1 MSDHVGA
8 RGRRLDGLID
18 RLSSPGGI
26 AVFWVLYGC
35 LFSAIYF
42 AFTRTLALD
51 DAVSAELMQRHLAPA
66 YQIRNPP
73 AFEWM
78 LWLVQQVFGSGLLSF
93 VVLRYILIAAFGVLT
108 FAAVRQATGDR
119 RLAAAFSVSLPLFF
133 WLGWDFHYRV
143 THSLGLLVFG
153 LGAWIALI
161 RYRERPD
168 AKTAVLAGLLIG
180 AAFVSKW
187 NICIFFGALLVVF
200 AADPK
205 GRAALAN
212 WRTSFIALGAL
223 LPVLPPLLWLLA
235 RRSTVTDQ
243 VAGRIIVDRPAYL
256 DFIGTG
262 ILDLVVAVVLFLLP
276 WLAFVAGAAALSRA
290 PRKALSSDPAS
301 PTDAGRLAL
310 RVTGVALLIAL
321 GLIPFIGAAHT
332 DFRYM
337 YPLFLVFPVGVAGL
351 IAGRVDSA
359 RFARAILV
367 ASLCMIAIASVIRV
381 GALNQPDAERARG
394 QEALRPY
401 EGLAED
407 LARRDFAAADIVTL
421 DPRDAGNLGSLLPE
435 ARVRALASNRED
447 TPPSD
452 TRRACVVLWHGQTVQ
467 LPASSAV
474 PDVPEDIRRLGGEL
488 APSAVFAL
496 PVEWP
501 KPLWGPVRRTTW
513 FAISGESAAPVCARA
528 R

>member
-1 MSDHVGA
+1 LSDSAG
-8 RGRRLDGLID
+8 GPGIRLDRPFDRLID
-18 RLSSPGGI
+18 RLSSPRGVT
-26 AVFWVLYGC
+26 VFWIVYGC

-51 DAVSAELMQRHLAPA
+51 DAVSAEVMQHHLAPA

-93 VVLRYILIAAFGVLT
+93 VVLRYGLIAAFGVLT

-143 THSLGLLVFG
+143 TQSLGLLVFG
-153 LGAWIALI
+153 LGAWIVLI

-168 AKTAVLAGLLIG
+168 AKIAVLAGLLIG
-180 AAFVSKW
+180 AALVSKW
-187 NICIFFGALLVVF
+187 NICIFFGALLAVF

-212 WRTSFIALGAL
+212 WRTLLIALGTL
-223 LPVLPPLLWLLA
+223 LPVLPPVLWLLA
-235 RRSTVTDQ
+235 RRSTVTDG
-243 VAGRIIVDRPAYL
+243 VAGRIILDRPAYL
-256 DFIGTG
+256 DVIGTG
-262 ILDLVVAVVLFLLP
+262 ILDLAVAVVLFLLP
-276 WLAFVAGAAALSRA
+276 WLAVVAGAAVLSRTS
-290 PRKALSSDPAS
+290 REALPS
-301 PTDAGRLAL
+301 DAGRLAL

-321 GLIPFIGAAHT
+321 GLIPFIGAVHT

-351 IAGRVDSA
+351 IAGRVDST

-367 ASLCMIAIASVIRV
+367 ASLCMIAAASVLRV
-381 GALNQPDAERARG
+381 GALNQPDAKKTRG

-401 EGLAED
+401 ED
-407 LARRDFAAADIVTL
+407 LARNLADRGFAAADIVTL

-435 ARVRALASNRED
+435 ARVRALGSNRED
-447 TPPSD
+447 RLPPD
-452 TRRACVVLWHGQTVQ
+452 KGRACLVLWHGETVH
-467 LPASSAV
+467 LPAPPAV
-474 PDVPEDIRRLGGEL
+474 PGLPDGVRRLSGDL
-488 APSAVFAL
+488 PQSALFAL
-496 PVEWP
+496 PVDWR
-501 KPLWGPVRRTTW
+501 KPLWGPTRRTTW
-513 FAISGESAAPVCARA
+513 FAAAGPVAEPVCAGGR
-528 R
+528 